1 MVFSPMKVPSVSFL
15 PGKTPR
21 ISFVSPRSLD
31 AAHDYLASDG
41 PFSPKSN
48 TPVAERIAIEQ
59 TEALFNAVTLGVLSA
74 AAGAI
79 LLAAILQ
86 HLGALNSWIGALW
99 VLYIV
104 LCAGSHI
111 LLRRAYRSRRAVN
124 QWRPWAITFTA
135 ISLAEGIAWGWAPIG
150 LTTGSR
156 FEVELVVVIVTFSV
170 AAGAIPAFSAYLPA
184 FFALFLP
191 ATIPFLI
198 SSIVSVDPVQRAS
211 SLLTMIFV
219 PAMGGL
225 GVVTNRSF
233 KHLVGLRMRTEEMA
247 ADLQRQKAIAE
258 RASAAKT
265 TFLAAA
271 SHDLR
276 QPVHAL
282 SLLVGALR
290 GIDMPQEARRII
302 EQMEVSTNAMDGLFT
317 ALLDISR
324 LDAGVVEV
332 HRRRFCVGSLLE
344 RICPDYVEETR
355 RKGITLV
362 WKPCAALVDCDP
374 LLIERILRNLI
385 SNAVRYTDH
394 GRIVIGC
401 RRRGS
406 RIVVQ
411 VWDTGPG
418 ISPDQQEQVFQ
429 EYYQLGNPERDR
441 TKGLGLGLAI
451 VRRLTDLLE
460 CPLRLRSQPGRGS
473 CFEVS
478 IMRAAGIASEF
489 EPILTVLAGALA
501 KGLIVVIDDE
511 FAVRQAMSTLL
522 TGWGH
527 HVIAAG
533 SGEEAMQQLATFPVR
548 PDLIICDYRLRDG
561 ENGIEIIERLR
572 TEYNERLAGMLIT
585 GDTAPDRLAEARAS
599 GLLLL
604 HKPVPNGKLRAA
616 IVNLMA
622 TTEAPIKA
630 ELSTVKRSQ
639 FPAPPSPPES
649 G

>member
-1 MVFSPMKVPSVSFL
+1 VNHS
-15 PGKTPR
+15 
-21 ISFVSPRSLD
+21 ISQIATHFFNSL
-31 AAHDYLASDG
+31 L
-41 PFSPKSN
+41 
-48 TPVAERIAIEQ
+48 
-59 TEALFNAVTLGVLSA
+59 
-74 AAGAI
+74 GAI
-79 LLAAILQ
+79 LLAAVLQ
-86 HLGALNSWIGALW
+86 YLGAVYAWIGALW
-99 VLYIV
+99 VFYIV
-104 LCAGSHI
+104 LCAGSHV
-111 LLRRAYRSRRAVN
+111 LLRHAYRSRRAVN
-124 QWRPWAITFTA
+124 QWRPWAIAFTA
-135 ISLAEGIAWGWAPIG
+135 LSLAEGIAWGWAPIG
-150 LTTGSR
+150 LTTGNR
-156 FEVELVVVIVTFSV
+156 FEIELVVVLVTFSV
-170 AAGAIPAFSAYLPA
+170 AAGAIPAFSGYLPA

-198 SSIVSVDPVQRAS
+198 SSALSDDPVQRAC
-211 SLLTMIFV
+211 SLLTVVFI

-233 KHLVGLRMRTEEMA
+233 THLVSLRIRTEEMA
-247 ADLQRQKAIAE
+247 ADLQRQKLIAE

-290 GIDMPQEARRII
+290 GIDMPQEARRLIA
-302 EQMEVSTNAMDGLFT
+302 QMEVSTNAMDGLFT

-332 HRRRFCVGSLLE
+332 HRRRFRIGSLIE
-344 RICPDYVEETR
+344 RICPDYVEETM
-355 RKGITLV
+355 RKGISLV
-362 WKPCAALVDCDP
+362 WKPCSCVVNCDP
-374 LLIERILRNLI
+374 VLIERILRNLI

-401 RRRGS
+401 RRGAT
-406 RIVVQ
+406 RIAVQ

-418 ISPDQQEQVFQ
+418 IAADQQELVFQ

-451 VRRLTDLLE
+451 VKRLTDLLE
-460 CPLRLRSQPGRGS
+460 CPLSLRSHPDSGS
-473 CFEVS
+473 CFEVL
-478 IMRAAGIASEF
+478 IPRADDILSE
-489 EPILTVLAGALA
+489 PDHVPPVLTGALA

-511 FAVRQAMSTLL
+511 LAIRQAMSTLL
-522 TGWGH
+522 VGWGH
-527 HVIAAG
+527 HVIAVG
-533 SGEEAMQQLATFPVR
+533 SGEEAMQQLTTYASQ

-561 ENGIEIIERLR
+561 ENGIEVIDQLR
-572 TEYNERLAGMLIT
+572 SEYNEHIPGMLIT
-585 GDTAPDRLAEARAS
+585 GDTAPERLTNARAS

-622 TTEAPIKA
+622 TKEMEAPIQA
-630 ELSTVKRSQ
+630 ELSTVK
-639 FPAPPSPPES
+639 
-649 G
+649 